1 MILLH
6 SDCLVF
12 KMNNGESVPC
22 SAETITVELL
32 GDAAELID
40 PELVS
45 HAAATVLYH
54 FKADLGKTVVSVQEF
69 SLALEKILRGFG
81 LSIVSA
87 DHAPETPRVAEADL
101 RLLACESGKGYELAF
116 FPRLRE
122 ELRRGLGREPQ
133 VLCFRGLRGCVKQ
146 LTGTR
151 RWCGRCRRLSDQIVD
166 YLRGCLNEERDG
178 RPCGLMVS

>member
-22 SAETITVELL
+22 SVETITIELL

-40 PELVS
+40 PEIVS
-45 HAAATVLYH
+45 HAAATVLYY
-54 FKADLGKTVVSVQEF
+54 FKTDLGKTVVSVQEF

-87 DHAPETPRVAEADL
+87 DHVSETPSIAEADL
-101 RLLACESGKGYELAF
+101 RLLACESGKGFELAF
-116 FPRLRE
+116 FPKLRE
-122 ELRRGLGREPQ
+122 ELRRKLDRQPQ
-133 VLCFRGLRGCVKQ
+133 VLRFRGLRGCVKQ

-166 YLRGCLNEERDG
+166 YLRGCLHEEKCE
-178 RPCGLMVS
+178 RPCGLVVW

>member
-40 PELVS
+40 PEIVQ

-54 FKADLGKTVVSVQEF
+54 FKTDLGKTVVSVQEF

-81 LSIVSA
+81 LSIVAA
-87 DHAPETPRVAEADL
+87 DAVSEPLRMAEADL

-122 ELRRGLGREPQ
+122 ELRRRLDHEPQ
-133 VLCFRGLRGCVKQ
+133 VLRFRGLRGCVKQ
-146 LTGTR
+146 LTGAR
-151 RWCGRCRRLSDQIVD
+151 RWCGRCRRLNDQIVD
-166 YLRGCLNEERDG
+166 YLRGCLHEEKCA
-178 RPCGLMVS
+178 RPCGLVVL